1 MGDRQFGTP
10 NDQSYGGL
18 LMPAQR
24 IRVDYDALA
33 QISQIFA
40 RQSEELQRTV
50 QRVQQQKD
58 NLEGGDWVGKGA
70 TAFYQ
75 EMDGEVLPSLKRLTT
90 ALNTADRVARQ
101 ISQIMNQ
108 AEEEAARIL
117 ITIGVSGIGAS
128 IGGAVGAAV
137 GQASWKDVNPL
148 LARNPNDLF
157 KSENLRGLIGLKFQG
172 TGSELGNV
180 MNGLKQNPVGEQ
192 LDKFLES
199 LAGLRKRPLIEIQIE
214 FEKFQE
220 ISEQANA
227 ARPESPPDDMPSGG
241 SLSSFA
247 GSDTQMRFGSVVG
260 DAFGIDPVFGSM
272 LKPTG
277 GLMGPGKF
285 AIAGAD
291 TAVGYH
297 AVAHDAAGYLYNYHG
312 IGPGYDYLGLEGGD
326 PSNPVSGQRTGIAF
340 WRQAIGGSSST
351 STPVEF
357 ATSSNV
363 GGARLGSRLTEDDSS
378 FY

>member
-1 MGDRQFGTP
+1 
-10 NDQSYGGL
+10 
-18 LMPAQR
+18 MPAQR
-24 IRVDYDALA
+24 IRVDYEALA

-40 RQSEELQRTV
+40 NQSDEMQQTI

-75 EMDGEVLPSLKRLTT
+75 EMDGEVFPSLKRLAT
-90 ALNTADRVARQ
+90 ALSTADRVARQ

-117 ITIGVSGIGAS
+117 ITISVGGVGAT

-137 GQASWKDVNPL
+137 GQASWKETNPL
-148 LARNPNDLF
+148 LARDPNDLF

-192 LDKFLES
+192 LDQFLES
-199 LAGLRKRPLIEIQIE
+199 LAGLRKRPLIEIRIE

-227 ARPESPPDDMPSGG
+227 SSPESPPEDMPSGTG
-241 SLSSFA
+241 QSSFA
-247 GSDTQMRFGSVVG
+247 GSDSQMRFGSVVG

-277 GLMGPGKF
+277 GLMGPGNF

-297 AVAHDAAGYLYNYHG
+297 AVAHDAAGYLHNYHG

-326 PSNPVSGQRTGIAF
+326 PSNPLTGQRTGIAF
-340 WRQAIGGSSST
+340 WRQAVGSSS
-351 STPVEF
+351 SSSASVEF
-357 ATSSNV
+357 ATSGNV
-363 GGARLGSRLTEDDSS
+363 GGARLGSSLTEDESS
-378 FY
+378 IY